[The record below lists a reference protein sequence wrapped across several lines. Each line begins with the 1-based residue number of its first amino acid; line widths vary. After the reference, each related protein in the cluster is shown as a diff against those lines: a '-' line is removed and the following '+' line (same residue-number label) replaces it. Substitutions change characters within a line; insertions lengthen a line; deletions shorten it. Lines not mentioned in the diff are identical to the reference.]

1 MSKAFA
7 YGRLLTSGAV
17 PRTFWRKV
25 GVSGKSGMGLGTW
38 RLDLTRGLTSQTGEP
53 GKKRNKKEEKL
64 PVKMKPLPNLKEVGY
79 SVSDSVL
86 PRDREP
92 TNAEMMREYRHI
104 RRKKR
109 RSPMF
114 NELRDPERTFKA
126 ADKAKYI
133 ITKEEIPEVKEEVV
147 LFKRPHS
154 LWSRSISIATFS
166 TTGMYALAGLYWH
179 YVETVDFA
187 TAPQKFSI
195 TFCLIVVAI
204 LTARVTHRWT
214 DHLVLELKLC
224 PGGYLELK
232 TPGYLPW
239 MPFTAK
245 KVKLKHVSLYS
256 RQFRLAA
263 LNAGN
268 HNVASTKQGILDL
281 YLDQGR
287 SGVKVFKLDMGRAT
301 FLDPQRVLEF
311 IPKRKE
317 VRRPGAKETDEDE
330 YTAEAVKK

>member
-1 MSKAFA
+1 
-7 YGRLLTSGAV
+7 
-17 PRTFWRKV
+17 
-25 GVSGKSGMGLGTW
+25 MGLGVW
-38 RLDLTRGLTSQTGEP
+38 RLDFIRGLADHAGEP
-53 GKKRNKKEEKL
+53 VKKNKKEEEKL
-64 PVKMKPLPNLKEVGY
+64 PVKVKPLPKLKEVGY
-79 SVSDSVL
+79 SINDSVL
-86 PRDREP
+86 PKDREP
-92 TNAEMMREYRHI
+92 TSAEMLREYRNV

-109 RSPMF
+109 RSPLF
-114 NELRDPERTFKA
+114 NELRNPERTFKA

-133 ITKEEIPEVKEEVV
+133 ITKEEIPQVKEEVI

-154 LWSRSISIATFS
+154 VWSRSISIATFS

-179 YVETVDFA
+179 YVETVDFT

-195 TFCLIVVAI
+195 TMGLIVVAI

-239 MPFTAK
+239 MPFTTR

-268 HNVASTKQGILDL
+268 HNMSSTREGTFDL
-281 YLDQGR
+281 FLDQGR
-287 SGVKVFKLDMGRAT
+287 SGVKVFHLDMGRAT

-311 IPKRKE
+311 IPKKKE
-317 VRRPGAKETDEDE
+317 VRRPGAKDTDEDD
-330 YTAEAVKK
+330 YTAKAAKT

>member
-1 MSKAFA
+1 
-7 YGRLLTSGAV
+7 
-17 PRTFWRKV
+17 
-25 GVSGKSGMGLGTW
+25 
-38 RLDLTRGLTSQTGEP
+38 
-53 GKKRNKKEEKL
+53 
-64 PVKMKPLPNLKEVGY
+64 
-79 SVSDSVL
+79 
-86 PRDREP
+86 
-92 TNAEMMREYRHI
+92 
-104 RRKKR
+104 
-109 RSPMF
+109 
-114 NELRDPERTFKA
+114 
-126 ADKAKYI
+126 
-133 ITKEEIPEVKEEVV
+133 
-147 LFKRPHS
+147 
-154 LWSRSISIATFS
+154 
-166 TTGMYALAGLYWH
+166 
-179 YVETVDFA
+179 
-187 TAPQKFSI
+187 
-195 TFCLIVVAI
+195 
-204 LTARVTHRWT
+204 
-214 DHLVLELKLC
+214 
-224 PGGYLELK
+224 
-232 TPGYLPW
+232 